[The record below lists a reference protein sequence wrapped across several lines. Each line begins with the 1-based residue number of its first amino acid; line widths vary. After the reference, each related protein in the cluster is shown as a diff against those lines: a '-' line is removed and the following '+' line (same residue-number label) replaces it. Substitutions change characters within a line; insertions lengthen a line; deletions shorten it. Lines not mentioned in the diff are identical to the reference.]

1 MGRGGLILFFL
12 FLTLTHL
19 IPLFCYYTFVNIR
32 KRLGFWC
39 FQGVLKETSGMKQ
52 VNQKKKK
59 KKKKKKKRTSKPFLS
74 QVSDSFNFTICCDFL
89 CCICGIEISLEIF
102 FLWTLSPEKN
112 TVFTGT
118 ATSKEQGVR
127 DGLERSLLIWSE
139 FKEIN

>member
-1 MGRGGLILFFL
+1 MGKGGLILFFL

-59 KKKKKKKRTSKPFLS
+59 QKKKRTSKPFLS

-89 CCICGIEISLEIF
+89 FCICGIEISLEIF

-127 DGLERSLLIWSE
+127 DGLERSLLIWNE

>member
-59 KKKKKKKRTSKPFLS
+59 EKRTSKPFLS

>member
-52 VNQKKKK
+52 VNQKKN
-59 KKKKKKKRTSKPFLS
+59 KKKKRTSKPFLS

-102 FLWTLSPEKN
+102 FIWTLSPEKN

-127 DGLERSLLIWSE
+127 DGLERSLLIWNE

>member
-1 MGRGGLILFFL
+1 MGKGGLILFFL

-19 IPLFCYYTFVNIR
+19 IPLFSYYTFVNIR

-52 VNQKKKK
+52 VNQKKPKK
-59 KKKKKKKRTSKPFLS
+59 NRTSKPFLS
-74 QVSDSFNFTICCDFL
+74 QVSDSFNCTICCDFL

-118 ATSKEQGVR
+118 ATSKEQVVR

>member
-1 MGRGGLILFFL
+1 MGKGGLILFFL

-19 IPLFCYYTFVNIR
+19 IPLFSYYTFVNIR
-32 KRLGFWC
+32 KLLGFWG

-59 KKKKKKKRTSKPFLS
+59 KNRTSKPFLS

>member
-1 MGRGGLILFFL
+1 MGKGGLILFFL

-19 IPLFCYYTFVNIR
+19 IPLFSYYTFVNIR
-32 KRLGFWC
+32 KRLGFWF

-52 VNQKKKK
+52 VNKKKK
-59 KKKKKKKRTSKPFLS
+59 KKNRTSKPFLS